1 MERTT
6 RLELASGSRSGPR
19 SAPGALDL
27 HGSNRGGG
35 SEFGLPGAFRKQ
47 KTYPDGVGLNGAD
60 YEARTRFRFPE
71 RPAVRPVAL
80 DLYGSNRGGGS
91 EFGLPGAFRQQKTHP
106 CGVGLNGA
114 DYEARTR
121 YLHLGKVALYQMS

>member
-1 MERTT
+1 MERAT

-27 HGSNRGGG
+27 PGSNRGGG

-47 KTYPDGVGLNGAD
+47 KTHPD
-60 YEARTRFRFPE
+60 
-71 RPAVRPVAL
+71 
-80 DLYGSNRGGGS
+80 
-91 EFGLPGAFRQQKTHP
+91 
-106 CGVGLNGA
+106 GVGLNGA